1 MIYDILYENLIGAK
15 PLRIKFDKIDGFIRI
30 YDDIKCLTL
39 FGSEKY
45 EVIYNRIRYLIG
57 VKIRIAYIFY
67 TKIKVDFYD
76 LVSIEKIFTLH
87 NVIIHFKLIWM
98 KIKITTTTIYL
109 SKIVRINA

>member
-1 MIYDILYENLIGAK
+1 MIYDIPYENLIGAK

-30 YDDIKCLTL
+30 YDGIKCLTL

-67 TKIKVDFYD
+67 TKIKVDFLILCLLKKD
-76 LVSIEKIFTLH
+76 LHCIML
-87 NVIIHFKLIWM
+87 
-98 KIKITTTTIYL
+98 
-109 SKIVRINA
+109 